1 MLVDNM
7 DERAQALR
15 LCRRLLLIDLSMTLG
30 LADTDVSCGGSTTLK
45 LNFNKFPK
53 PKMVWPKNN
62 GEVITAG
69 DRIRFF
75 FEDEETIALRVFHP

>member
-45 LNFNKFPK
+45 LNFN
-53 PKMVWPKNN
+53 
-62 GEVITAG
+62 
-69 DRIRFF
+69 
-75 FEDEETIALRVFHP
+75 